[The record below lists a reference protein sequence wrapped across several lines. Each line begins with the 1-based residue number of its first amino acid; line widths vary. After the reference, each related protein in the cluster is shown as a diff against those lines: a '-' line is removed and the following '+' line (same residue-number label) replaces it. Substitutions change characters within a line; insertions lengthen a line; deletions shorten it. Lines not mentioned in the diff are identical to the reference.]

1 MPTISIQATDTLFFR
16 DGRPFSMGD
25 DSFAQGV
32 FPPPPGVVYGALRAA
47 CLSKGLEEDASLE
60 GLVEAS
66 ECLSFRF
73 IALQSDSSSYFPL
86 PLDLIVPK
94 PKGEKGGLKARPLLL
109 NDKPAYSKVST
120 PKILRSTYD
129 GKTVDEP
136 KLLEILALERYLF
149 GEVANLNVRKCSD
162 FICAESKIGIG
173 RDRDSRIATD
183 GKLFRILAN
192 RMASDSNN
200 GVQHLRFL
208 ISLEGLDISEK
219 GWLALGGERRAAF
232 YQVCEPVEIPLPE
245 IDTPQ
250 FKIYL
255 ATPAVFEHGWM
266 PDNLLKQYGLT
277 LLAAALDR
285 PAYVGG
291 WEMRPKGTPDS
302 GKRSSQPKPML
313 QCVPAGSVYYV
324 QADSTTAAQA
334 AAQAIHGN
342 AISDNLNQTDYCK
355 QGFGI
360 AYVGKISVPA

>member
-47 CLSKGLEEDASLE
+47 SLSKGLEADASLE

-66 ECLSFRF
+66 ESLSFRF
-73 IALQSDSSSYFPL
+73 IALQSGSSSYFPL

-94 PKGEKGGLKARPLLL
+94 STGKNKGLKAQPLLL
-109 NDKPAYSKVST
+109 NDRLAYSNAST

-129 GKTVDEP
+129 GKTEDEP
-136 KLLEILALERYLF
+136 KLLETPALEGYLL
-149 GEVANLNVRKCSD
+149 GKTANLNVRKRSD
-162 FICAESKIGIG
+162 FMCSEPKIGIG
-173 RDRDSRIATD
+173 RDRGSRIAAD

-192 RMASDSNN
+192 RMAN
-200 GVQHLRFL
+200 GVQHFRFL
-208 ISLEGLDISEK
+208 IGLEGLDISEK

-232 YQVCEPVEIPLPE
+232 YQIDEPVEIPLPQ
-245 IDTPQ
+245 IDSPQ

-255 ATPAVFEHGWM
+255 STPAVFEHGWM
-266 PDNLLKQYGLT
+266 PGNLLKKYGLT
-277 LLAAALDR
+277 LLTAALDR
-285 PAYVGG
+285 PVHIGG
-291 WEMRPKGTPDS
+291 WEMRPKDTPNAV
-302 GKRSSQPKPML
+302 KRSSQPKPML

-324 QADSTTAAQA
+324 QAETLSAAQA
-334 AAQAIHGN
+334 AAKSIHGE
-342 AISDNLNQTDYCK
+342 AISDNLNQTDYRK

-360 AYVGKISVPA
+360 AYVGKISEPT